1 MASNNHLV
9 LEIVLENSRAAVEE
23 KQKQEIVEVQSRYF
37 EVVIQAVLRPDIRP
51 VDSELHKKS
60 IIDSVVPVYSQ
71 SVTFA
76 VRRGEYEPSL
86 VQSREVQLAYYRERI
101 QKLQQRQELPT
112 APFLFR
118 QAET

>member
-23 KQKQEIVEVQSRYF
+23 KQKQEIRKVQTRYF
-37 EVVIQAVLRPDIRP
+37 ELKIQAVLPKNFR
-51 VDSELHKKS
+51 VGSELRQKI
-60 IIDSVVPVYSQ
+60 IIDFVLPAYSQ
-71 SVTFA
+71 ALTFA
-76 VRRGEYEPSL
+76 VRRGEFEPSL

-112 APFLFR
+112 APFVFR